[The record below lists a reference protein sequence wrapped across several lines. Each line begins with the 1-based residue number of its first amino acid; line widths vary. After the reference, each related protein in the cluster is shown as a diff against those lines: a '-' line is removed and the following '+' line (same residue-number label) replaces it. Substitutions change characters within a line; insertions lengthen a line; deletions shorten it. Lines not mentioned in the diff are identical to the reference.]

1 MLKTFRKRDA
11 VSRSIVLHSSA
22 AWQNTKGT
30 FIAFAS
36 RKARRGIHLVDSH
49 SLRMNV
55 IVCSATQ
62 KFGKRNTGKHPCRNL
77 FKFRHLLP
85 PSVHPL
91 SRLQQKA
98 VYVSASP
105 FPPPSIRSSDRNNKW
120 SKRFACIPDDREC
133 KSLRAELAPLF
144 SFSNF
149 SIEMIARGTTTKQNR
164 PPRQSLP
171 IH

>member
-55 IVCSATQ
+55 IVCCATQ
-62 KFGKRNTGKHPCRNL
+62 VFGINIPVEIFLCFGIS
-77 FKFRHLLP
+77 FP

-133 KSLRAELAPLF
+133 KSLRAELAPFF
-144 SFSNF
+144 SFPKF